1 MIFRAELLC
10 CIASGSTCKHTPLAN
25 SEVFYFFGSF
35 FPQRSLA
42 ALMQSSRGEAP
53 KKIQILSHLCC
64 VIVFSHMQRADI
76 NPAHTLLVYTSS
88 TLTTDIWQ
96 FKQHNPSLITYW
108 INCCEC
114 DIVLHTALSEETA
127 HKPHHVL
134 IVCERCVCVCQSPCC
149 DRGQLYMHSAFTAHT
164 HAGTH
169 WVRWATLRIVISGFY
184 DLVNSRLG
192 SSS

>member
-10 CIASGSTCKHTPLAN
+10 CIASGSTCKHTLLAN
-25 SEVFYFFGSF
+25 SEVFYFFGAF
-35 FPQRSLA
+35 FRRNPLRHWC
-42 ALMQSSRGEAP
+42 RVHVGEAL
-53 KKIQILSHLCC
+53 KKIQIFSHLCC
-64 VIVFSHMQRADI
+64 VIVFSHVQRADV

-88 TLTTDIWQ
+88 TLRTDIWQ

-114 DIVLHTALSEETA
+114 DIALHTALSETA

-134 IVCERCVCVCQSPCC
+134 IVCERCVCVCVSHLVVTEGNSICIQPSP
-149 DRGQLYMHSAFTAHT
+149 LTHT
-164 HAGTH
+164 GTH
-169 WVRWATLRIVISGFY
+169 WVHWATQRIVISGFY